1 MFSTFDQFILHTEI
15 KSIVSDLIQIIKFIK
30 VRIFEAL
37 EVRQFN
43 YRLISH
49 LYVVFVRPS
58 LFLLPV
64 QRFYIIL
71 KKFFLLLF
79 TTKDPRTLA
88 LEAAPL
94 PRKWGTDE
102 PNYTRPVLCTDFIYF
117 KLYLRAITRR
127 VNP

>member
-1 MFSTFDQFILHTEI
+1 MFSTFDLFILHTEI
-15 KSIVSDLIQIIKFIK
+15 KSIVSNLIQIIKFIK
-30 VRIFEAL
+30 VRIFKAL

-94 PRKWGTDE
+94 PRK
-102 PNYTRPVLCTDFIYF
+102 
-117 KLYLRAITRR
+117 
-127 VNP
+127 